1 MTIQTQATTSAQT
14 SKPEPILL
22 PGDWVEVLPAAE
34 ILQTLDANQTLDG
47 LPFMPEMLPF
57 CGRRHRVAL
66 RAERT
71 CIAPPEVPFRQ
82 LRDAVVLAGLRC
94 DGSLHGGCE
103 LGCMFLWKEAWLRRV
118 TDEAGGTDMQ
128 VASEPAAG
136 SEDSPV
142 QLRST
147 VEGDPEHY
155 FCQATELP
163 RATEPGEPVWKPG
176 QYLRF
181 LRVRTFTPS
190 GLFVAFSR
198 PVVRKFKWFLASL
211 DPRPKPPPATV
222 EPHLGLQPG
231 DWVEIRCKDEILPT
245 LDSRGAN
252 KGLDFSTDMYRFC
265 GQRMQVERSLHRIIV
280 EATGRLHTMR
290 DTVTL
295 KGSIC
300 DHYRGCARG
309 MPLLWREAW
318 LKRVEPAPGSAGGD
332 IDGTPK
338 EQRAWTERQD

>member
-1 MTIQTQATTSAQT
+1 MQTEATVPRQT
-14 SKPEPILL
+14 SKPEPALL

-34 ILQTLDANQTLDG
+34 ILQTLDSDQALDG
-47 LPFMPEMLPF
+47 LPFMPEMLPY

-82 LRDAVVLAGLRC
+82 LRDAVVLEGLRC

-118 TDEAGGTDMQ
+118 PSDASMPDTQA
-128 VASEPAAG
+128 ASEQADPPDAIPA
-136 SEDSPV
+136 
-142 QLRST
+142 LRST
-147 VEGDPEHY
+147 VEDDPEHY

-190 GLFVAFSR
+190 SLFLAFAR
-198 PVVRKFKWFLASL
+198 PVVRRIVWFLESL
-211 DPRPKPPPATV
+211 DPRPKPPPAEV

-231 DWVEIRCKDEILPT
+231 DWVEIRCRDEILPT

-252 KGLDFSTDMYRFC
+252 KGLDFSTDLYRFC
-265 GQRMQVERSLHRIIV
+265 GQKMQVERQLDRIII
-280 EATGRLHTMR
+280 EATGRLHDMR

-309 MPLLWREAW
+309 MPILWREAW
-318 LKRVEPAPGSAGGD
+318 LKRSDPPPRASSSNAVE
-332 IDGTPK
+332 
-338 EQRAWTERQD
+338 ERAWTERQD